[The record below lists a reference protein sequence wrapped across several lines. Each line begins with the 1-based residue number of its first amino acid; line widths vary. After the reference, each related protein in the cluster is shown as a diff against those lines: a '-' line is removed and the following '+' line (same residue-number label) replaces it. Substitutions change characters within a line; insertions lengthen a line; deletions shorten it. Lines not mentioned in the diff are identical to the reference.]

1 MYPFKIQ
8 MLYVLLAVNGLLIP
22 KQIFSNMVINY
33 VIKTHKTE
41 KILFN

>member
-22 KQIFSNMVINY
+22 KQIFSNMVI
-33 VIKTHKTE
+33 TE
-41 KILFN
+41 VVKEHNF